1 MARVS
6 CRRDRARQ
14 RGDPSRTG
22 AFSINE
28 LLDRSVSADMTTA
41 TAPRLPGDAYSG
53 VQHRG
58 FPHADHRLGGVG
70 NTKVVAQPAVRAPA
84 EQRPAPAQSGAP
96 AFGQTHVDENGDEM
110 TVSAP
115 VAYTPGK
122 YAVGGE
128 GHRDDQERV
137 GAAVTRPLPT

>member
-1 MARVS
+1 
-6 CRRDRARQ
+6 
-14 RGDPSRTG
+14 
-22 AFSINE
+22 
-28 LLDRSVSADMTTA
+28 MTTA
-41 TAPRLPGDAYSG
+41 TAPRLPGDAYAG

-58 FPHADHRLGGVG
+58 SPHADH
-70 NTKVVAQPAVRAPA
+70 RAPA